1 LSLKDRNIKFCKLV
15 KVLYGLKQDPRAWF
29 AKIDDYLKKLAFNRS
44 ESDNTL
50 YVRLQ
55 GENMAILFMYV
66 DDLIITENNDDHIF

>member
-1 LSLKDRNIKFCKLV
+1 MITF
-15 KVLYGLKQDPRAWF
+15 
-29 AKIDDYLKKLAFNRS
+29 KKLAFNRS

-66 DDLIITENNDDHIF
+66 DDLIIIENNDDHIF